1 MSKYF
6 QWSLV
11 GLIIIASFGLS
22 LSVSL
27 QESAVMDELAHIPAG
42 YGYVR
47 YLDYRLNPEHPPL
60 IKALS
65 ALPLLF
71 QKLNFPTQSRDW
83 QTEINGQWAL
93 GTQFLYE
100 SGNNADQIINWAR
113 LAPMLLT
120 LLLILFIYIWASE
133 IVGRWWAFLPTF
145 LFAFSPTVLAHSHYV
160 TTDIA
165 ATFGIFVALYYFVK
179 FTLNPSGKR
188 LIYAGIAFGIAQ
200 LLKFSAVLL
209 IPFFIF
215 LAIVYAIWKAKNL
228 WFGQNFFGKLL
239 TLVKEL
245 FYYLKYVVAV
255 FALGYVLVYAVY
267 FVFTINYPVE
277 KQVSDTTFILTSFAN
292 GPDTNLSTCK
302 LNSGVPLARRVRCLA
317 EVNIL
322 MAKSKILRPLGE
334 YMLGVLM
341 VMQRSSG
348 GNTGYF
354 LGEVSAAG
362 WWYYFPVVFLLK
374 EPIPSLII
382 IALAIFIAL
391 GGLIRKIFKRE
402 LGLKNLSDY
411 IGVSFPEFS
420 MLAFAIFYWLYSI
433 KSPLNIGYRHILP
446 TIPLIY
452 ILSTVVL
459 KEWSKNRTYFEGGFF
474 RNLFKFTVQA
484 FKSSAKT
491 ALIIILAVWFFLET
505 AFAYPYFLSYFNE
518 LGGGIYNGYKSVTD
532 SNYDWGQDLKRLKKF
547 VDNPPAG
554 EKIDKIAIDYFGGGN
569 LKYYLGNKAEDWQ
582 SSKNNPK
589 YDEIY
594 WLAVSINNLQGDI
607 GKLRIGQQRK
617 PEDEYRWL
625 QKIKDPYKPDYRV
638 GTTLFVYKL
647 D

>member
-6 QWSLV
+6 QWFLV
-11 GLIIIASFGLS
+11 GAIISTSFGLM
-22 LSVSL
+22 LTVSL
-27 QESAVMDELAHIPAG
+27 KESAVMDELAHIPAG

-60 IKALS
+60 IKILS
-65 ALPLLF
+65 AFPLLF
-71 QKLNFPTQSRDW
+71 QNLNFPTQSRDW
-83 QTEINGQWAL
+83 QTEINGQWAV
-93 GTQFLYE
+93 GAQFLYE
-100 SGNNADQIINWAR
+100 SGNNADQIINWSR
-113 LAPMLLT
+113 LGPMLLT
-120 LLLILFIYIWASE
+120 LLLVLFIYVWASE

-145 LFAFSPTVLAHSHYV
+145 LFAFSPTVLAHGHYV

-165 ATFGIFVALYYFVK
+165 AAFGIFVALYYFVK

-188 LIYAGIAFGIAQ
+188 LIYAGIAFGVAQ

-215 LAIVYAIWKAKNL
+215 LAVVYAIWKAKNL
-228 WFGQNFFGKLL
+228 WFSQNFFGKLL
-239 TLVKEL
+239 TLIKEL

-255 FALGYVLVYAVY
+255 FAIGYVLVYAVY
-267 FVFTINYPVE
+267 FIFTINYPIE
-277 KQVSDTTFILTSFAN
+277 KQVSDTTFILTSFAK
-292 GPDTNLSTCK
+292 GPDTNFSTCK

-317 EVNIL
+317 ETNIL
-322 MAKSKILRPLGE
+322 MAKSKILRPLGQ

-391 GGLIRKIFKRE
+391 WSLIRKISKRD
-402 LGLKNLSDY
+402 LRFKNLSDY

-420 MLAFAIFYWLYSI
+420 MLSFALFYWLYSI

-446 TIPLIY
+446 TIPFMY
-452 ILSTVVL
+452 ILSAAAL
-459 KEWSKNRTYFEGGFF
+459 KEWTKNRTYFEEGFF
-474 RNLFKFTVQA
+474 KNLLKLSAQII
-484 FKSSAKT
+484 KSSAKT

-505 AFAYPYFLSYFNE
+505 LFAYPYFLSYFNE
-518 LGGGIYNGYKSVTD
+518 MGGGVWSGYKYVTD
-532 SNYDWGQDLKRLKKF
+532 SNYDWGQDLKHLKIF
-547 VDNPPAG
+547 VNNPPSG
-554 EKIDKIAIDYFGGGN
+554 EKIDKIAIDYFGGGSP
-569 LKYYLGNKAEDWQ
+569 KYYLGDKAKGWQ

-589 YDEIY
+589 YENVR
-594 WLAVSINNLQGDI
+594 WLAVSINNLQGAI
-607 GKLRIGQQRK
+607 GKLHPGQQRN

-638 GTTLFVYKL
+638 GTTFFIYKL
-647 D
+647 